1 MFRSNIITLHSDDHL
16 PAMTNKIQMR
26 ERKAAKEYHR
36 GNVSIPST
44 NAVQPVAYKIK
55 LIHSGAT
62 FLGVGFHEMR
72 RVSTMKLVMT
82 NAALLDR
89 VGHIALSRNSLK
101 VISNSVAA
109 RLAPSERCPGRSA
122 ALHRSVSCRPRAVS
136 FRC

>member
-1 MFRSNIITLHSDDHL
+1 MLPLPRFRSDIITFHSAVHL
-16 PAMTNKIQMR
+16 PVITNKTQMR
-26 ERKAAKEYHR
+26 ERKAAKKYHR

-62 FLGVGFHEMR
+62 FLGVGFHDMW

-89 VGHIALSRNSLK
+89 VGQIALSRNSLK
-101 VISNSVAA
+101 VISNNVAA
-109 RLAPSERCPGRSA
+109 RLAQSERCRARSTA
-122 ALHRSVSCRPRAVS
+122 PHRSV
-136 FRC
+136 